1 MAKIAAPT
9 RARICYDARIFPN
22 LLLQPPLLGLVYLCT
37 GLAETASVHSTPA
50 VAIAATMAACV
61 FACLCFVV
69 VLATNLDATAQEQA
83 A

>member
-1 MAKIAAPT
+1 MTKTASPT
-9 RARICYDARIFPN
+9 RARAIDARVFPN

-69 VLATNLDATAQEQA
+69 VLATDLDATAQEQA

>member
-1 MAKIAAPT
+1 MAKTASPT
-9 RARICYDARIFPN
+9 RARILPN
-22 LLLQPPLLGLVYLCT
+22 LLLQPLLLGLVYICT

-50 VAIAATMAACV
+50 VAIAATVAACV

-69 VLATNLDATAQEQA
+69 VLATNLDATAQERA